1 MKRELEKIVTL
12 LTYAGPSKEEIIS
25 KAKIE
30 NSTFRVYKQ
39 NDLTILE
46 VTSKLSFDKKIIDS
60 YFYNINNELIKQVA
74 EIGTKSKVVFDK
86 FEEIQQLLNSNSIS
100 HVS

>member
-12 LTYAGPSKEEIIS
+12 LTYAGPSKEETIS

-46 VTSKLSFDKKIIDS
+46 VTSKLPFDKKIIDS